1 MPPHVPDNGSIHG
14 MSLLVG
20 ELKAA
25 IEHLNNNWKMKDA
38 EAMRHRER
46 LAEKFEELH
55 DTVHEMKGSVE
66 AVQQD
71 VAEMK
76 NDMSDAQV
84 KLDAIE
90 ANRPTVMAAVVAVD
104 DLKKFRDTLELR
116 QQRALGWW
124 DFIRCIGGVGWTI
137 IGSVAAAALALLGY
151 WLQKRL

>member
-1 MPPHVPDNGSIHG
+1 

-38 EAMRHRER
+38 EATRARDR
-46 LAEKFEELH
+46 LADKFDELRS
-55 DTVHEMKGSVE
+55 DVQTVKYSVE

-76 NDMSDAQV
+76 NDMADTQA
-84 KLDAIE
+84 KLDTIE

-104 DLKKFRDTLELR
+104 DLKKFRDAIER
-116 QQRALGWW
+116 REQRALGWL
-124 DFIRCIGGVGWTI
+124 DFIRCIGAVGWTV
-137 IGSVAAAALALLGY
+137 IGSIAAAALGLLVF
-151 WLQKRL
+151 WFQRRL